1 MFFLN
6 TEPGYYK
13 ENHFGVRLETI
24 LEVITKVP
32 NYNMYLQML
41 SNYEFVGLFLIRK
54 NNITKMNNLYE
65 FYRTKQWV
73 NI

>member
-32 NYNMYLQML
+32 NYNIYLQML
-41 SNYEFVGLFLIRK
+41 SNYEFEGLF
-54 NNITKMNNLYE
+54 
-65 FYRTKQWV
+65 
-73 NI
+73 